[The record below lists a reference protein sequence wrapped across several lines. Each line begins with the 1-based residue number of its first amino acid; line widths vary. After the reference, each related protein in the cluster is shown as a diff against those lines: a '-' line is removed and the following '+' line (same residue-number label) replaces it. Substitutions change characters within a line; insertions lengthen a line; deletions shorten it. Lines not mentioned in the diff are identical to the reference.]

1 MSDILSDETAEPM
14 SEVEETENV
23 PENAIPGAETSNAIP
38 TEGSADSFPRA
49 VVEKLRKEAAG
60 YRDRAKT
67 AEARISELE
76 HALHTAH
83 VTATGRLAD
92 PTDLAYA
99 AEHLDDPDALTAAI
113 DALLETKPHLA
124 ARQLHGD
131 AGQGNRGDTQPASWL
146 SLLRGA

>member
-1 MSDILSDETAEPM
+1 MSDILSDENNEPM
-14 SEVEETENV
+14 PEVEETENV
-23 PENAIPGAETSNAIP
+23 AENPNQDAETGNVEAD
-38 TEGSADSFPRA
+38 GNADSFPRE
-49 VVEKLRKEAAG
+49 VVEKLRKESAG

-76 HALHTAH
+76 HALHTAR

-99 AEHLDDPDALTAAI
+99 AEHLDDTDALTAAI

-124 ARQLHGD
+124 ARKVHGD
-131 AGQGNRGDTQPASWL
+131 AGQGNRGNAQPASWL